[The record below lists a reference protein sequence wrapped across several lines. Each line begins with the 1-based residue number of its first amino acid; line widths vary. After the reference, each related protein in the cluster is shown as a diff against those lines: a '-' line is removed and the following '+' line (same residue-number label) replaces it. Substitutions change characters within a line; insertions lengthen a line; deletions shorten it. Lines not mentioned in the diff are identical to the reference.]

1 MKRGEMG
8 EARQWENR
16 YKDLQA
22 LLEDRNKELSS
33 LQEKYYQLENDISM
47 RNIDAKFEPYVANND
62 IRDDDY
68 SRQDYPYM
76 GKSRHTRQAA
86 EGYRSIPGQMLSETG
101 YASELSDAELGGT
114 YGGGTY
120 GRSGS
125 SGKSGNSRSDSIDR
139 RKKANETR
147 EKVKALEK
155 LKHQANSI
163 QEGNN
168 SNRNNLFV
176 KWFSFLI
183 RAKLNIKEINYMKI
197 CDFLIR
203 VALMMNFIW
212 SMQK

>member
-1 MKRGEMG
+1 
-8 EARQWENR
+8 
-16 YKDLQA
+16 
-22 LLEDRNKELSS
+22 
-33 LQEKYYQLENDISM
+33 
-47 RNIDAKFEPYVANND
+47 
-62 IRDDDY
+62 
-68 SRQDYPYM
+68 M

-125 SGKSGNSRSDSIDR
+125 SGKSGNSKSDSIDR

-163 QEGNN
+163 QEGNK
-168 SNRNNLFV
+168 LFRTIQTEIICSISG
-176 KWFSFLI
+176 FLLLI
-183 RAKLNIKEINYMKI
+183 RVKLNIKEINYMRI
-197 CDFLIR
+197 CVFLIQAELMVSLVCDF
-203 VALMMNFIW
+203 
-212 SMQK
+212 

>member
-1 MKRGEMG
+1 
-8 EARQWENR
+8 
-16 YKDLQA
+16 
-22 LLEDRNKELSS
+22 
-33 LQEKYYQLENDISM
+33 
-47 RNIDAKFEPYVANND
+47 
-62 IRDDDY
+62 
-68 SRQDYPYM
+68 M

-114 YGGGTY
+114 YGGTY

-168 SNRNNLFV
+168 SNRNNLFA
-176 KWFSFLI
+176 KWFSFPI
-183 RAKLNIKEINYMKI
+183 RAKLNIKEINYMRI
-197 CDFLIR
+197 CDFLIQ
-203 VALMMNFIW
+203 AE
-212 SMQK
+212 SMVSFNNLKLSILCQKF

>member
-1 MKRGEMG
+1 MT
-8 EARQWENR
+8 
-16 YKDLQA
+16 L
-22 LLEDRNKELSS
+22 
-33 LQEKYYQLENDISM
+33 NDIG
-47 RNIDAKFEPYVANND
+47 
-62 IRDDDY
+62 

-114 YGGGTY
+114 YGGTY

-168 SNRNNLFV
+168 SNRNNLFA
-176 KWFSFLI
+176 KWFSFPI
-183 RAKLNIKEINYMKI
+183 RAKLNIKEINYMRI
-197 CDFLIR
+197 CDFLIQ
-203 VALMMNFIW
+203 AELMVCSTIFW
-212 SMQK
+212 PF

>member
-1 MKRGEMG
+1 
-8 EARQWENR
+8 
-16 YKDLQA
+16 
-22 LLEDRNKELSS
+22 
-33 LQEKYYQLENDISM
+33 M
-47 RNIDAKFEPYVANND
+47 RNIDAKFEPYITNND

-68 SRQDYPYM
+68 SRCILILTVYYTAVQFVRNALSTVTVGISPKIDINFRQDYPYM

-203 VALMMNFIW
+203 VALMV
-212 SMQK
+212 SLTGL

>member
-1 MKRGEMG
+1 
-8 EARQWENR
+8 
-16 YKDLQA
+16 
-22 LLEDRNKELSS
+22 
-33 LQEKYYQLENDISM
+33 
-47 RNIDAKFEPYVANND
+47 
-62 IRDDDY
+62 
-68 SRQDYPYM
+68 M

-114 YGGGTY
+114 YGGTY

-163 QEGNN
+163 QEGNK
-168 SNRNNLFV
+168 LFRTIQTEIICSIS
-176 KWFSFLI
+176 SFLLLI
-183 RAKLNIKEINYMKI
+183 RVKLNIKEINYMKI

-203 VALMMNFIW
+203 VALMV
-212 SMQK
+212 SLTVL